1 MFQDD
6 LRDALFDSPK
16 KANGVNGSSKSKSKK
31 EKKPVSE
38 APDDLK

>member
-1 MFQDD
+1 M
-6 LRDALFDSPK
+6 RDALFDSPK